1 MARRRRVKAMQT
13 DITTDPR
20 WEQLLRRDR
29 AADGTFFYSVA
40 TTGVYCRPSCGARTP
55 LPKNV
60 AFHRTT
66 AEAERAG
73 FRPCKRCKPTAPSLA
88 QEHAAVVAKLCRFL
102 ESAEATPTPTLDA
115 LATRAGLSPFHLH
128 RVFKEVTGLTP
139 RAYAAA
145 ARAKKMRA
153 SLDRSASVTEA
164 VYEAGYGSSSRFY
177 ETSNAILGMT
187 PRRWRSGGR
196 DTAIQFAVGECS
208 LGSILV
214 AASDRGICAVTLGDD
229 PDALAR
235 DLQDRFP
242 RAELTPGD
250 RKFER
255 VVATVI
261 AFVDAPRK
269 GFDLPL
275 DVRGTAFQQRVWK
288 ALLDV
293 PAGRTST
300 YSEIARAIGAPAAVR
315 GVASACAANPLAV
328 IIPCHRVVT
337 KSGKLAG
344 YRWGIERKRA
354 LIEGEDRA
362 AKVCDQR
369 VEVR

>member
-1 MARRRRVKAMQT
+1 MAKRRKVAAM
-13 DITTDPR
+13 DITKDRR
-20 WEQLLRRDR
+20 WSQLVSRDR
-29 AADGTFFYSVA
+29 SADGTFFYSVA

-73 FRPCKRCKPTAPSLA
+73 FRACKRCKPNAPSLA
-88 QEHAAVVAKLCRFL
+88 QEHASVIAELCRFIDA
-102 ESAEATPTPTLDA
+102 SEATPTLAA
-115 LATRAGLSPFHLH
+115 LSSRSGLSPFHLH

-164 VYEAGYGSSSRFY
+164 VYDAGYSSSSRFY
-177 ETSNAILGMT
+177 ETSDARLGMT
-187 PRRWRSGGR
+187 PKRWRSGGVHTTIR
-196 DTAIQFAVGECS
+196 FAVGECS

-214 AASDRGICAVTLGDD
+214 AASERGICAVTLGDD

-242 RAELTPGD
+242 RANLTPGD
-250 RKFER
+250 RAFER
-255 VVATVI
+255 TIAAVI
-261 AFVDAPRK
+261 AFVDAPRR
-269 GFDLPL
+269 GFHLPL
-275 DVRGTAFQQRVWK
+275 DVRGTAFQERVWK
-288 ALLDV
+288 ALRAI
-293 PAGRTST
+293 PAGETST
-300 YSEIARAIGAPAAVR
+300 YTEIAARIGAPAAVR
-315 GVASACAANPLAV
+315 GVASACAANPVAV
-328 IIPCHRVVT
+328 VIPCHRVIS
-337 KSGKLAG
+337 KDGKLSG

-354 LIEGEDRA
+354 LLDAEAQAEPH
-362 AKVCDQR
+362 
-369 VEVR
+369 